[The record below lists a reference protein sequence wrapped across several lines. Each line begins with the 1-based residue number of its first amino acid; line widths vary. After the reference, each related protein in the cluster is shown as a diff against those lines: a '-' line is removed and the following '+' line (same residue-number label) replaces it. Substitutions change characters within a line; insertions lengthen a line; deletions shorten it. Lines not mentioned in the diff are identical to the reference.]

1 MGDAAGG
8 EVGLTQVRLRRKD
21 TLFPDY
27 GFNFFL
33 PFRKDEIK
41 LWLTV
46 FKAKH
51 VGFQVSVHL
60 NLSHQLQYYRAKRR
74 EYKQVLRE
82 GDWTLDTPG

>member
-1 MGDAAGG
+1 MGDTAGG
-8 EVGLTQVRLRRKD
+8 EVGLTSVRLRREG

-27 GFNFFL
+27 GCDILL

-51 VGFQVSVHL
+51 CRLSSFSLVESVPSASLLLSQMKRACRQVP
-60 NLSHQLQYYRAKRR
+60 
-74 EYKQVLRE
+74 RE
-82 GDWTLDTPG
+82 GD